1 MVQKPIHSNTH
12 ARAATPLALA
22 GLVTLPLALAA
33 CGYQP

>member
-1 MVQKPIHSNTH
+1 MRPMNTR
-12 ARAATPLALA
+12 ARATTPLALA